1 MLADEMRLGLVESTA
16 RPGGN
21 VTGIAM
27 RVDGMVGKQMQL
39 AAELIP
45 TAERIGV
52 LLNPVSADVPRQ
64 MSEALEATSRLK
76 LTPIYAD
83 AKAPTEIEQAMQQL
97 HERGAQVTVVLY
109 DALFFQ
115 ERKRIAEWALVA
127 AMPVVYAARDHVTD
141 GCLISYGI
149 SLRANARHMGV
160 YIDKILK
167 GERPAD
173 LPIEFPT
180 GLELVIN
187 LKTAKAL
194 GLTVPPTLIARAD
207 EVIE

>member
-109 DALFFQ
+109 DALFLSGTQ
-115 ERKRIAEWALVA
+115 THCGVG
-127 AMPVVYAARDHVTD
+127 TS
-141 GCLISYGI
+141 GC
-149 SLRANARHMGV
+149 NASR
-160 YIDKILK
+160 LCSS
-167 GERPAD
+167 
-173 LPIEFPT
+173 
-180 GLELVIN
+180 
-187 LKTAKAL
+187 
-194 GLTVPPTLIARAD
+194 
-207 EVIE
+207 